1 MSTEPRTASGSL
13 ASVREVWAK
22 RSGARTR
29 SDSLYL
35 VYVVVLS
42 VLIFGVPVLRMT
54 GTALSRPDVLPLL
67 LAHGAPQLSAALA
80 LAGTA
85 VLVLLGA
92 VRGPALLSPFFTAS
106 LASSAIPRRAVLWRP
121 LMRSLLVTVLSA
133 LVPAVLIAVTL
144 LSAGYVEPGAAAW
157 FALAAVGTGLLLGLA
172 WFAGQLLGSSGRR
185 LLAAALGVL
194 AIGALLPP
202 WGLGI
207 GGAYPGGGRWPGLS
221 ATALM
226 VAGVLAIVAAVPL
239 LDRLRG
245 SVLQEQA
252 ARWEAATVSATTMDL
267 AGAAR
272 TFEPPPATGRS
283 LPAIGGRPL
292 AVLYARRDLV
302 AWLRSPERTVLGII
316 ASLLSALSLGGST
329 LLTGPLA
336 WFLLFLGTLA
346 LWFASGTFVDGIRHG
361 VHTLGAP
368 RLFGQSAAVQTLLH
382 LIAPMVLLTVLG
394 ALGGVAAAITAGAG
408 PWPALQAV
416 LLPTLLAPVLIA
428 GRARDAAKGP
438 MPLSLST
445 PMPTPQGDMSVL
457 PMLVWLSDAI
467 MLALGVGALLLVS
480 ASAGAAWMLGVAVAA
495 SALMG
500 LLAWVRLR
508 ALAS

>member
-1 MSTEPRTASGSL
+1 M
-13 ASVREVWAK
+13 
-22 RSGARTR
+22 
-29 SDSLYL
+29 
-35 VYVVVLS
+35 
-42 VLIFGVPVLRMT
+42 
-54 GTALSRPDVLPLL
+54 
-67 LAHGAPQLSAALA
+67 
-80 LAGTA
+80 
-85 VLVLLGA
+85 
-92 VRGPALLSPFFTAS
+92 
-106 LASSAIPRRAVLWRP
+106 
-121 LMRSLLVTVLSA
+121 
-133 LVPAVLIAVTL
+133 
-144 LSAGYVEPGAAAW
+144 
-157 FALAAVGTGLLLGLA
+157 
-172 WFAGQLLGSSGRR
+172 
-185 LLAAALGVL
+185 
-194 AIGALLPP
+194 
-202 WGLGI
+202 
-207 GGAYPGGGRWPGLS
+207 
-221 ATALM
+221 
-226 VAGVLAIVAAVPL
+226 
-239 LDRLRG
+239 
-245 SVLQEQA
+245 
-252 ARWEAATVSATTMDL
+252 
-267 AGAAR
+267 
-272 TFEPPPATGRS
+272 
-283 LPAIGGRPL
+283 
-292 AVLYARRDLV
+292 
-302 AWLRSPERTVLGII
+302 LGII

-408 PWPALQAV
+408 PGPALQAV